1 MNIILIWNMTKNRIG
16 NNLEINRLLEE
27 YEKKRKKRYNHNI
40 YI

>member
-16 NNLEINRLLEE
+16 NNLEINRLLEK